1 MMIEETILEYLDS
14 RLDVPCYLMRPEN
27 VPDAFVLIEKTGGS
41 RTNKVDHATFALQS
55 YGATLYDAAALNR
68 TVISAT
74 EDLVT
79 LPSIASSR
87 LQTDYNFTNIADK
100 HPRYQAIFSITY
112 YEEV

>member
-1 MMIEETILEYLDS
+1 MIEQTILEYLSS

-27 VPDAFVLIEKTGGS
+27 VPNSFVLIEKTGGS
-41 RTNKVDHATFALQS
+41 RANKVDHATFAFQS

-68 TVISAT
+68 AVISAA
-74 EDLVT
+74 EDLAT
-79 LPSIASSR
+79 LQGVASSR